1 MTSDRTGSS
10 GGPPL
15 RVGIIGLGGG
25 ASAMIPKFAGNS
37 NYHVAAAADIDQ
49 GQLDAFSSRYEGK
62 TFLTAEEL
70 CDSTAVDV
78 IYIATP
84 NQFHTEHV
92 LMALNGGKHVLVEKP
107 MTLNLEDADAMIDA
121 AERND
126 RRLGVN
132 VKHSFAP
139 RVRKVRDMVTSGEL
153 GRLRMLNWWYYNNW
167 LYSPR
172 TVEELTPE
180 LGGGVPWRQGPH
192 MFDILRTIGGGMVRS
207 VRAMTGV
214 WDESRPVAGS
224 YAGFLEFDNG
234 TVSNAVYSGNDHFS
248 SREFTH
254 RVDEGDAWPDRPEHA
269 KARRALIEAGDKD
282 TEIAMKRARRFGGQA
297 REEQTTRAQSRP
309 SAWLLGGP
317 FVASF
322 DLGDVRWTTEGLTV
336 YGQTEEYDIP
346 MSTDLDGREGIV
358 QEFHNAVL
366 EGRPPVNDGRWGKA
380 TVEVLLSLFQ
390 SSEQRKEVYLSHQT
404 PTIDLAA

>member
-1 MTSDRTGSS
+1 MASNQGGSQ
-10 GGPPL
+10 GGPTL

-25 ASAMIPKFAGNS
+25 ASAMIPKFARNPS
-37 NYHVAAAADIDQ
+37 YHVAAAADIDQ
-49 GQLDAFSSRYEGK
+49 GQLDAFSSQYEGK
-62 TFLTAEEL
+62 TFLSAQEL
-70 CDSTAVDV
+70 CDSSEVEA

-92 LMALNGGKHVLVEKP
+92 IMALNGGKHVLIEKP
-107 MTLNLEDADAMIDA
+107 MTLNLTDADAMIEA
-121 AERND
+121 ADRND
-126 RRLGVN
+126 LRLGVN

-139 RVRKVRDMVTSGEL
+139 RVRKVRDMVRSGEL
-153 GRLRMLNWWYYNNW
+153 GQLRMLNWWYYNDW

-207 VRAMTGV
+207 VRAMTGT
-214 WDESRPVAGS
+214 WDATRPVAGCYS
-224 YAGFLEFDNG
+224 GFLEFDNG
-234 TVSNAVYSGNDHFS
+234 AVSNAVYSGNDHFS

-269 KARRALIEAGDKD
+269 KARRALIQAGDKD
-282 TEIAMKRARRFGGQA
+282 TEIAMKRARRFGGSGRA
-297 REEQTTRAQSRP
+297 EQESRAQGRP
-309 SAWLLGGP
+309 SGWLLGGP

-322 DLGDVRWTTEGLTV
+322 DEGDVRFTTDGLTV
-336 YGQTEEYDIP
+336 YGQTEKYDIP
-346 MSTDLDGREGIV
+346 MPTDLDGREGIID
-358 QEFHNAVL
+358 EFYHAVL
-366 EGRPPVNDGRWGKA
+366 EGRSPVNDGRWGKA

-390 SSEQRKEVYLSHQT
+390 SSRERQEVFLSHQT
-404 PTIDLAA
+404 PTVDLS